1 MRSRGTVP
9 ATAILGRALTAA
21 RALFSRD
28 LAQATASRFKLAER
42 RRSLRWQVVTGA
54 EIVARVE
61 AEGTQLT
68 KWTTATIGRARMIQI
83 ELGIQPLCCRLEDAA
98 GRHGQQKCI

>member
-1 MRSRGTVP
+1 MRSRGTGP

-21 RALFSRD
+21 RALLSRD

-54 EIVARVE
+54 EIAIRVE

-68 KWTTATIGRARMIQI
+68 RWTTATIGRARMIQI

>member
-1 MRSRGTVP
+1 MCPSYVLCQRSACAHHTPLMSG
-9 ATAILGRALTAA
+9 
-21 RALFSRD
+21 
-28 LAQATASRFKLAER
+28 RFKLAER

-54 EIVARVE
+54 EIVTRVE

-68 KWTTATIGRARMIQI
+68 KWITATIGRARMIQI

>member
-1 MRSRGTVP
+1 M
-9 ATAILGRALTAA
+9 
-21 RALFSRD
+21 
-28 LAQATASRFKLAER
+28 
-42 RRSLRWQVVTGA
+42 TGA

-83 ELGIQPLCCRLEDAA
+83 ELGIQLLCCRLEEQRAVTVS
-98 GRHGQQKCI
+98 RSVSE